1 MAGRWRAVGAIAH
14 AAAMTDEA
22 VARTT
27 SFRGHAFRCV
37 PDNGPVELESLVSTD
52 GENDRWNHPGEPT
65 LYLALDPGVAIAEAG
80 RHHEPAA
87 DAESCQRLL
96 RLEVATD
103 ELLDL
108 REPSTADALGV
119 DGAPFTF
126 LDRDRA
132 RQLASRIRREGSAK
146 GLIVPSAAFLDDASR
161 GNLVLFAE
169 RAGPVEGVVKDWE
182 EIGRIDVGRAELRG

>member
-1 MAGRWRAVGAIAH
+1 
-14 AAAMTDEA
+14 MTDEA
-22 VARTT
+22 VANTT
-27 SFRGHAFRCV
+27 SFRGKAFRCV

-52 GENDRWNHPGEPT
+52 GANDRWNNAGEPT

-80 RHHEPAA
+80 RHHAPTD

-108 REPSTADALGV
+108 RDPSTTDALGV
-119 DGAPFTF
+119 EGAPFTF
-126 LDRDRA
+126 LDRGRA
-132 RQLASRIRREGSAK
+132 RRLASRVRREGTAK
-146 GLIVPSAAFLDDASR
+146 GLIVPSAAFLDDPSR

-169 RAGPVEGVVKDWE
+169 RAGPVEGVVKAWE
-182 EIGRIDVGRAELRG
+182 EIGRIDVGSG